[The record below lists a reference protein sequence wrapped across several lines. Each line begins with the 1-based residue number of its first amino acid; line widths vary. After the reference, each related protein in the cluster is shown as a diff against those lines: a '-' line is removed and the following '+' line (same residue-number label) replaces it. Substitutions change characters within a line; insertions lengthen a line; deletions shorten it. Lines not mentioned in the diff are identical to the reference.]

1 MTTPAKI
8 LPFDPERRN
17 KKAFQKT
24 DPEQV
29 STRPAP
35 IITRA
40 IGEALIRGLT
50 DAFRAGLLQQHLPNL
65 EAKPA
70 GGNGIAE
77 IQPWEPGQAD
87 LAQRYLLGFSLS
99 LEHNTSVGASYKIF
113 VRIHSAA
120 QIYAGRKRQ
129 SFNNFISEIGNRIAA
144 LANEPQLAAQ
154 FHPAVAQG
162 AFAGIDFIRR
172 YEVSCHR
179 LVRLLLKG
187 GRDATPAD
195 EIRIGDSIVHSDDE
209 TAMGTVT
216 LFVKKEGQPFVLG
229 AGHLVTRM
237 GQAALETD
245 ILRVKKGIPATEA
258 IGTYRFP
265 PAMPFVDEQPAPLDA
280 ALFAVGKGRVIEGN
294 NFRRPGLGERK
305 YKVTGITVPQPTR
318 DVNRPLVKVVGR
330 KQRLV
335 DVEVHAINA
344 SFTAVSPNGD
354 LFHYDGMLELRPPE
368 KKSGTEAATTFTEG
382 GDSGSGVFVLDP
394 ERSCALFAGMI
405 VAGNGK
411 KGAGGLA
418 YALPVDAIIE
428 GLGIS
433 VPGDKS

>member
-8 LPFDPERRN
+8 LPFDPEQRN

-29 STRPAP
+29 FTRPAP

-77 IQPWEPGQAD
+77 IQPWQPGQTD

-99 LEHNTSVGASYKIF
+99 LEHNTSVGASYRIF

-120 QIYAGRKRQ
+120 QVYAGKKRQ
-129 SFNNFISEIGNRIAA
+129 SFDNFIVQIGDRIAA

-162 AFAGIDFIRR
+162 AFVGADFIRR

-179 LVRLLLKG
+179 LVRLLLEG
-187 GRDATPAD
+187 RRDATQGD
-195 EIRIGDSIVHSDDE
+195 IRIGDSIVHSDDE

-229 AGHLVTRM
+229 AGHLVTCM
-237 GQAALETD
+237 GQAAPETD
-245 ILRVKKGIPATEA
+245 ILRVKKGIPATEP

-265 PAMPFVDEQPAPLDA
+265 PAMSFLDEQPAPLDA
-280 ALFAVGKGRVIEGN
+280 ALFAVGQGRVIEGN
-294 NFRRPGLGERK
+294 KFRRPGLGERE
-305 YKVTGITVPQPTR
+305 YKVTGITVTEPTL
-318 DVNRPLVKVVGR
+318 DVKRPLVKVVGR
-330 KQRLV
+330 NQRLV
-335 DVEVHAINA
+335 DGEVRAINA

-354 LFHYDGMLELRPPE
+354 LFHYDKMLELLPPE
-368 KKSGTEAATTFTEG
+368 KKAGSEAAATFTEG

-394 ERSCALFAGMI
+394 KKSCALFTGMI
-405 VAGNGK
+405 VAGNGR
-411 KGAGGLA
+411 KGAAGIA
-418 YALPVDAIIE
+418 YALPVAAIIE

-433 VPGDKS
+433 VPGEKR